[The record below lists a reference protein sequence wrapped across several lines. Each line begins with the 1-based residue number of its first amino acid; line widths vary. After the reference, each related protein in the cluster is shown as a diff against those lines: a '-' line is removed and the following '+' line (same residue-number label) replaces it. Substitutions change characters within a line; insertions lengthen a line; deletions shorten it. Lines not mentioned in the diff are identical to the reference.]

1 MIVRV
6 LSKDRFDDI
15 MPRMRIPSTKE
26 VQEHTDKAFISIMN
40 SELPNSYFPQDYSN
54 VLRLVFDD
62 VTEEE
67 NEKRIKSGRQEM
79 QLFTR
84 EQAETIVEFISR
96 NSHVKEFYVHCLAGV
111 SRSGAVGT
119 FINDV
124 YGEETYFQFLD
135 ENPII
140 KPNYF
145 ILALLRRVWNGIPPE

>member
-124 YGEETYFQFLD
+124 YGDETYFQFLD

>member
-15 MPRMRIPSTKE
+15 MPRMRIPNTEK

-54 VLRLVFDD
+54 VLRLIFDD

-67 NEKRIKSGRQEM
+67 NERRIKTGRQEL

-84 EQAETIVEFISR
+84 EQADLIVQFMER
-96 NSHVKEFYVHCLAGV
+96 NKHVKEFYVHCLAGV

-119 FINDV
+119 FINDI

-145 ILALLRRVWNGIPPE
+145 ILALLRRVWNDIPSE